1 MTARQR
7 FADELAGL
15 PDDEIPAYL
24 TARSGLP
31 GPRGNLELLGA
42 FGDVA
47 SPSLIRRLAGDEDEY
62 LRCCG
67 TAALGRLLLAAD
79 AAEQAGP
86 VAEHGEHGVVSRGGP
101 AGSARNDG
109 GRDALVATL
118 TERARDP
125 LDRDALVATLTERA
139 RDPLWRVREGAAMA
153 GQRLGAGSPEALA
166 GLVGRWLDGGDP
178 LLARAAI
185 AAVCEPPI
193 LRPSPLL
200 RAVALDAC
208 ERATDLLRA
217 VPRDLRRDAGVR
229 TLRQALAYCWSVAV
243 AADPAAGV
251 PRFRVLQA
259 DADADVA
266 WLTRENAKKT
276 RLAGLL

>member
-1 MTARQR
+1 MSARQR

-15 PDDEIPAYL
+15 PDDEVPAYL

-47 SPSLIRRLAGDEDEY
+47 SPSLIRRLAADEDEY

-79 AAEQAGP
+79 AAEEAGP
-86 VAEHGEHGVVSRGGP
+86 VAEHGEHGAVSRGGP
-101 AGSARNDG
+101 AGTAGTARNDG
-109 GRDALVATL
+109 G
-118 TERARDP
+118 
-125 LDRDALVATLTERA
+125 RDALVATLTERA

-217 VPRDLRRDAGVR
+217 VPGDRRRDAGVR

-259 DADADVA
+259 DPDADVA

-276 RLAGLL
+276 RLADLL